1 MKDEGAMADFD
12 VVIVGGGLAGSAAAL
27 AAATAGVRCAVVEPR
42 DVATSPKVPLRALA
56 LSEVSR
62 RILERVGA
70 WRAVRE
76 RACPVRKIHVSEQGV
91 FGVTRICARR
101 EGLEA
106 LGYVVTAADLLRA
119 LHRTLAATPSA
130 TVFSPARATAVERLP
145 DCVRVVLE
153 DDGGARRL
161 RARLLVLADGGA
173 SDLSRR
179 LGFESRT
186 KDYRQS
192 AVVAAVEAE
201 AGGGNGDGEHVAYE
215 RFTPNGPLAVL
226 PLGGRRRVVAWVHP
240 EAAAAEVA
248 ALPDADFIAR
258 LQRVLGLRLGRLENP
273 GKRFVYPLALRHS
286 PGVARD
292 RSVLLGDA
300 AHRVHPVAGQGF
312 NLTLRDVAFLS
323 QCAADAGGDVGAR
336 AVLDEYQACRTRDVR
351 RVVRFT
357 DVLAT
362 VFVRPGAGA
371 ACLRGAGLVALDLLP
386 PLRRAVVR
394 RGLGLAPPW
403 PRFAGAPLVGAEVP
417 AEVRTDGA

>member
-1 MKDEGAMADFD
+1 MAAVDCD
-12 VVIVGGGLAGSAAAL
+12 VAIVGGGLAGSAAAL
-27 AAATAGVRCAVVEPR
+27 AAAAAGVRCAIIEPR
-42 DVATSPKVPLRALA
+42 AVGAPARMPLRALA

-119 LHRTLAATPSA
+119 LHQTLAATLSVS
-130 TVFSPARATAVERLP
+130 VFSPARATAVERAP
-145 DCVRVVLE
+145 DRVCVVV
-153 DDGGARRL
+153 DTGDGTRRL

-173 SDLSRR
+173 SDFSRQ
-179 LGFESRT
+179 LGFEART

-192 AVVAAVEAE
+192 AIVAAVEAE
-201 AGGGNGDGEHVAYE
+201 AAGGNGAGEHVAYE

-226 PLGGRRRVVAWVHP
+226 PIGGRRRVVAWVHP
-240 EAAAAEVA
+240 EAAAAAVA
-248 ALPDADFIAR
+248 ALSDADFIVR

-273 GKRFVYPLALRHS
+273 GQRFVYPLALRHS
-286 PGVARD
+286 PGVARE

-336 AVLDEYQACRTRDVR
+336 AVLAAYQACRVRDVR

-357 DVLAT
+357 DLLAT
-362 VFVRPGAGA
+362 AFVKPGRGA
-371 ACLRGAGLVALDLLP
+371 AYLRGAGLVALDLLP

-403 PRFAGAPLVGAEVP
+403 PRFAGAPLIR
-417 AEVRTDGA
+417 AEVRAGGDADGA

>member
-1 MKDEGAMADFD
+1 MKGAGGAVDCD
-12 VVIVGGGLAGSAAAL
+12 VAIVGGGLAGSAAAL
-27 AAATAGVRCAVVEPR
+27 AAAAAGVRCAIIEPR
-42 DVATSPKVPLRALA
+42 AVGAPARMPLRALA

-119 LHRTLAATPSA
+119 LHQTLAATPSVS
-130 TVFSPARATAVERLP
+130 VFSPARATAVERAP
-145 DCVRVVLE
+145 GRVCVVV
-153 DDGGARRL
+153 DTGDGTRRL

-173 SDLSRR
+173 SDFSRQ
-179 LGFESRT
+179 LGFEART
-186 KDYRQS
+186 KEYRQS
-192 AVVAAVEAE
+192 AVVAAVEAG
-201 AGGGNGDGEHVAYE
+201 AGEHLAYE
-215 RFTPNGPLAVL
+215 RFTANGPLAVL
-226 PLGGRRRVVAWVHP
+226 PLGGRRHVVAWVHP
-240 EAAAAEVA
+240 EAVAAEVA
-248 ALPDADFIAR
+248 ALADADFIAR

-273 GKRFVYPLALRHS
+273 GQRFVYPLALRHS
-286 PGVARD
+286 SGVARE

-336 AVLDEYQACRTRDVR
+336 AVLAAYQACRVRDVR

-357 DVLAT
+357 DLLAT
-362 VFVRPGAGA
+362 AFVKPGRGA
-371 ACLRGAGLVALDLLP
+371 AYLRGAGLVALDLLP

-403 PRFAGAPLVGAEVP
+403 PRFAGAPLIR
-417 AEVRTDGA
+417 AEVRAGGDADGA

>member
-1 MKDEGAMADFD
+1 MNEQGAATDFD
-12 VVIVGGGLAGSAAAL
+12 VVIIGGGLAGSALAL
-27 AAATAGVRCAVVEPR
+27 ALSAANVRGAIIEPR
-42 DVATSPKVPLRALA
+42 DVAAPAKAPLRALA

-62 RILERVGA
+62 RILDQTGA
-70 WRAVRE
+70 WRALRE

-106 LGYVVTAADLLRA
+106 LGYVVVAADLMRA
-119 LHRTLAATPSA
+119 LHQSLAAASSM
-130 TVFSPARATAVERLP
+130 TVFSPARAEHVERRA
-145 DCVRVVLE
+145 DCVHVAL
-153 DDGGARRL
+153 DDGGVARRL

-179 LGFESRT
+179 LGFAPRT
-186 KDYRQS
+186 KDYRQT
-192 AVVAAVEAE
+192 AIVAAVESD
-201 AGGGNGDGEHVAYE
+201 GDDGEHVAYE

-226 PLGGRRRVVAWVHP
+226 PLGGQRRVVAWVHP
-240 EAAAAEVA
+240 ASVAAEIA
-248 ALPDADFIAR
+248 ALPDADFSAR
-258 LQRVLGLRLGRLENP
+258 LQRVLGWRIGRLRNP
-273 GKRFVYPLALRHS
+273 GARFVYPLALRCS

-292 RSVLLGDA
+292 RVVLLGDA

-323 QCAADAGGDVGAR
+323 QCAADAAGDVGAR
-336 AVLDEYQACRTRDVR
+336 AVLDVYQACRTRDVR

-362 VFVRPGAGA
+362 AFVRRGKGA
-371 ACLRGAGLVALDLLP
+371 ARLRGAGLVALDLLP

-403 PRFAGAPLVGAEVP
+403 PRLAAAPLINDDA
-417 AEVRTDGA
+417 A